1 MQLKAHLTSAIN
13 SSTSVVHRQH
23 HYRASLK
30 KKLKEMTHKVLDTTP
45 SYPRIGNG
53 FQRLPSLPQEIVR
66 ATSYNNHKHMSS
78 FSLIEDDIDV
88 NVDEEAT
95 DFIESMHKK
104 FEISKEISMK
114 GG

>member
-1 MQLKAHLTSAIN
+1 
-13 SSTSVVHRQH
+13 
-23 HYRASLK
+23 
-30 KKLKEMTHKVLDTTP
+30 MTHKVLDTP

-66 ATSYNNHKHMSS
+66 ATSYNNRKHMSS

-104 FEISKEISMK
+104 EMEEFDPR
-114 GG
+114 